1 MSWLL
6 LLPLALAF
14 WLTMKIAN
22 ACAKRESWVWPL
34 LGVVASLGIGGIFI
48 LIGERFAV
56 GDIMEVREY
65 QLVTYPVL
73 GWISMIGGGIMALA
87 GIWKALSVAKEKV
100 ELRELDEEL
109 DEEEKQRQQKWAK
122 EEAMKMLEQGEID
135 DYERLDLILGILSDM
150 HEFNLFYELE
160 DLKNKLT
167 KEQRE

>member
-6 LLPLALAF
+6 LVLLAFAF

-48 LIGERFAV
+48 LIGERFAI

-65 QLVTYPVL
+65 RIVTYPVL
-73 GWISMIGGGIMALA
+73 GWISMIGGGIMTLA
-87 GIWKALSVAKEKV
+87 GIWKALSGATEKV
-100 ELRELDEEL
+100 ELREMEENL
-109 DEEEKQRQQKWAK
+109 EEEEEHHQQKWAK

-150 HEFNLFYELE
+150 HEFNLSYELE
-160 DLKNKLT
+160 DLRNKLT
-167 KEQRE
+167 KEQRK

>member
-22 ACAKRESWVWPL
+22 ACAKRESWVWPF

-56 GDIMEVREY
+56 GDIMELREY

-73 GWISMIGGGIMALA
+73 GWISIIGGGTIALA
-87 GIWKALSVAKEKV
+87 GIWKALSGVKEKV
-100 ELRELDEEL
+100 EPTELEEKL
-109 DEEEKQRQQKWAK
+109 EKEEEHHQRKWAK

-150 HEFNLFYELE
+150 NELNLFYELE
-160 DLKNKLT
+160 DLKNKPT
-167 KEQRE
+167 NKQRK